1 MIRLDSKK
9 GGGRGVRKIKNEG
22 KVKRRGGGDGRFMD
36 ERQGES
42 FSLKAPFAPA
52 SVPFRK
58 QFALRTVVPPYTRHL
73 LVDPT
78 DWQKKDSREGGLV
91 TSLGWGEF
99 RVQRVGGGGG
109 LGEGNKS
116 EFSFELTAKQALNFR
131 LVGPKLWTFRYY
143 DFLSIQRS

>member
-1 MIRLDSKK
+1 M
-9 GGGRGVRKIKNEG
+9 RKIKNER
-22 KVKRRGGGDGRFMD
+22 KVKREGDGRFMD

-58 QFALRTVVPPYTRHL
+58 QFAPRTVVPPYTPPPRGSNGL
-73 LVDPT
+73 A
-78 DWQKKDSREGGLV
+78 KKGFEGGRARYV
-91 TSLGWGEF
+91 SRIRRIQSAKGS
-99 RVQRVGGGGG
+99 RG

-116 EFSFELTAKQALNFR
+116 EFSFELTAKQALSFR

-143 DFLSIQRS
+143 DFLSDPK